1 MGREAIRETKPKII
15 MKTINDRWSMTKD
28 NGAIKLTQNV
38 VRTATPRN
46 GTHTVGVKYID
57 KVHTWHAGYNQVA
70 KKMLSEN
77 ASEDAKTIEQMNES
91 FELAATNLE
100 AYLSLHE

>member
-1 MGREAIRETKPKII
+1 
-15 MKTINDRWSMTKD
+15 MTKD
-28 NGAIKLTQNV
+28 NGAIKLTQCV
-38 VRTATPRN
+38 VRTATPRSER
-46 GTHTVGVKYID
+46 HKVGVEYID
-57 KVHTWHAGYNQVA
+57 EIHTWHNGYNQVA